1 VYYVRALPP
10 LLVLGTDTGFTM
22 CISTFQPSG
31 HALTTANSQRN
42 IVPKIDIP
50 RCWYVPTLS
59 TSVYHRSR
67 FPTGHETSSS
77 ALTWTLYALALLPH
91 IQIKLRQQL
100 LALPIPPPSHL
111 PPGSENQ
118 YIPPDIPSAEH
129 MHQILAHPYLD
140 ACIRES
146 LRLYSPVTSTMRVA
160 THDDVV
166 PLLRPY
172 TDVLGWVCD
181 GIWLK
186 EGDIVT
192 VPLQAMNRCA
202 EVWGPEAGVFW
213 PERYLAAGGEG
224 AMEKEESR
232 SDVGGLRG
240 LWGGILTF
248 GSGRVVNG
256 NRSCIGHRFAID
268 ECVDLS
274 LSFLLFLRFI
284 RALVTDNALQ
294 DQDLPL
300 HPPHHSRVLD

>member
-1 VYYVRALPP
+1 M
-10 LLVLGTDTGFTM
+10 F
-22 CISTFQPSG
+22 ISTFQPSG
-31 HALTTANSQRN
+31 HSLTTANSQRN
-42 IVPKIDIP
+42 IVPNIDIP
-50 RCWYVPTLS
+50 RCWYVPILS
-59 TSVYHRSR
+59 ISVYRCSR
-67 FPTGHETSSS
+67 FPTGRETSSS
-77 ALTWTLYALALLPH
+77 ALTWTLYALSLSPH

-100 LALPIPPPSHL
+100 LALHIPPPSHF
-111 PPGSENQ
+111 PPAFENQ
-118 YIPPDIPSAEH
+118 PTLLHTPSAEH
-129 MHQILAHPYLD
+129 IHQILAHPYLD

-160 THDDVV
+160 AHDDVV
-166 PLLRPY
+166 PLSRPY
-172 TDVLGWVCD
+172 TDVLGRVCD
-181 GIWLK
+181 GIRLK

-248 GSGRVVNG
+248 GSGHVVNG

-274 LSFLLFLRFI
+274 LSLFSSFSLLCSS
-284 RALVTDNALQ
+284 
-294 DQDLPL
+294 
-300 HPPHHSRVLD
+300 SRY